1 VTIRQGR
8 YSKFLRPIS
17 YIIDLTLI
25 NGLGYWLFFKEDNG
39 MNFFLFAS
47 ISWIVISAI
56 SPFYEVYRFTR
67 LTVIF
72 TKIVRQLVVF
82 SLVVLSISALWEFDK
97 MTPTR
102 IGQYV
107 LVLFVCVSLAKYFIY
122 FALQRYRSDFGGNFR
137 RTIVIGSN
145 GNVINLEHF
154 FKENPEYGYK
164 LHGTMTFQGPNAIS
178 VEECCRFI
186 LEHKID
192 EIYCSEKELNPDQL
206 NALIDFADN
215 NLKIIKFLPDEKRL
229 SSQSLTRDYYDYI
242 PVVSLRHMPLEIPF
256 NRQIKRG
263 FDILFSLLVMVLLL
277 SWLIPVI
284 GILIKLETKGP
295 ILFRQRRNG
304 FNNHEF
310 ICYKFRSMILNEEAD
325 LIQVTKG
332 DERVT
337 RVGRLLRRSSVDEL
351 PQFINVFFGEMSVV
365 GPRPHMVSHSQM
377 YANSVDKFMVR
388 HFVKPGIT
396 GLAQIKGFRGEV
408 ESADDIIN
416 RVKYDIFYIENWS
429 PLLDFKIILQ
439 TMYNFIRGDK
449 KAY

>member
-1 VTIRQGR
+1 MTIRQGR

-122 FALQRYRSDFGGNFR
+122 FALQSYRSDFGGNFR

-164 LHGTMTFQGPNAIS
+164 LHGTITFQ
-178 VEECCRFI
+178 
-186 LEHKID
+186 
-192 EIYCSEKELNPDQL
+192 
-206 NALIDFADN
+206 
-215 NLKIIKFLPDEKRL
+215 
-229 SSQSLTRDYYDYI
+229 
-242 PVVSLRHMPLEIPF
+242 
-256 NRQIKRG
+256 
-263 FDILFSLLVMVLLL
+263 
-277 SWLIPVI
+277 
-284 GILIKLETKGP
+284 
-295 ILFRQRRNG
+295 
-304 FNNHEF
+304 
-310 ICYKFRSMILNEEAD
+310 
-325 LIQVTKG
+325 
-332 DERVT
+332 
-337 RVGRLLRRSSVDEL
+337 
-351 PQFINVFFGEMSVV
+351 
-365 GPRPHMVSHSQM
+365 
-377 YANSVDKFMVR
+377 
-388 HFVKPGIT
+388 
-396 GLAQIKGFRGEV
+396 
-408 ESADDIIN
+408 
-416 RVKYDIFYIENWS
+416 
-429 PLLDFKIILQ
+429 
-439 TMYNFIRGDK
+439 
-449 KAY
+449 